1 MSFSYILSSYYPI
14 PDKQLSSIIFD
25 ISRYGKH
32 THRIDFGKP
41 VSYTE
46 AVEEVERFLSVPLD
60 DEYYNL
66 VKDDVFHN
74 IRPHFDTRGDCLT
87 DLRFLEKLREIE
99 PGVVRIECGS

>member
-41 VSYTE
+41 VSYTD
-46 AVEEVERFLSVPLD
+46 AIEEVERFLSVPLD

-66 VKDDVFHN
+66 VKDDLF
-74 IRPHFDTRGDCLT
+74 IDDRRYFDTRGECLT
-87 DLRFLEKLREIE
+87 DLKFLERLKEVE
-99 PGVVRIECGS
+99 PSVVMIKCGS